1 VAGDFK
7 ASGMTVSEGE
17 LRSKM
22 DELASIAREQIRAGE

>member
-1 VAGDFK
+1 MPA
-7 ASGMTVSEGE
+7 AAEGE